1 MEKKDDLFAWKHLRL
16 WRISSL
22 ANFLSSIVIIVYIF
36 LVIWQIFQDNE
47 WSLAQ
52 HNINFLGYLFQKP
65 VYIFVFLT
73 QIAGLILQGAVYHLA
88 LKGIAHGL
96 DMIVETDINYREKKV
111 EGGEE

>member
-1 MEKKDDLFAWKHLRL
+1 MDKKDDLFAWKHLRL

-22 ANFLSSIVIIVYIF
+22 ANFLSSIVVIVYIL

-52 HNINFLGYLFQKP
+52 HNINFLDYLFQKP

-73 QIAGLILQGAVYHLA
+73 QIAGLILQGAIYYLVLKSVA
-88 LKGIAHGL
+88 LGL
-96 DMIVETDINYREKKV
+96 DIIVETDINYIEKKV
-111 EGGEE
+111 ERGEE